1 MLMPFKCWILG
12 TLTISLGNKPTKEVG
27 LMTLQANG
35 FLFFLPPHFCD
46 VPKVA
51 ITH

>member
-1 MLMPFKCWILG
+1 
-12 TLTISLGNKPTKEVG
+12 
-27 LMTLQANG
+27 MTLQANG